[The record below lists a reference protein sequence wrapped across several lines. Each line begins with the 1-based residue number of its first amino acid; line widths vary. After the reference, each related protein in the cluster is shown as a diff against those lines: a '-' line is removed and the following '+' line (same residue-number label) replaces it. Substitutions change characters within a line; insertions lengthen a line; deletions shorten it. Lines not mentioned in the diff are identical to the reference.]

1 MMGIWRS
8 AVIAASISTSTTAL
22 VLAPTVASATEAG
35 RQTYHL
41 PSQSLAASLRA
52 VAIASGRSIAAPADL
67 VRGKRAPALDGDF
80 APEDAVAALLDG
92 SGLRLRVVGNGLI
105 IERETAA
112 QDGALADANG
122 SEIVVTGSR
131 IRGAPVASPIIRIDQ
146 QDMRNAGQTSVAEV
160 ASSIPQNFGGGQN
173 PGVGAN
179 VPAASGVNVGSAFTI
194 NLRGLGSD
202 ATLTLLNG
210 HRLAYNGSRQGIDVS
225 AIPLGI
231 VDRIEIV
238 ADGASAL
245 YGSDAVA
252 GVANIILKR
261 DYDGLET
268 RANLGGS
275 TDGGNFQQQYG
286 AVAGK
291 RWSSGGLVA
300 AYEFARNT
308 DVLSDDRSYAASRPG
323 VTLYPALRRH
333 AMALAGHQALTD
345 TLSFEM
351 DALFNKRWSLSG
363 FPLNAAGDLATSRTE
378 QRSTSRSFA
387 VAPSLKLDL
396 GKAWRLSLS
405 SVYGEEKV
413 ELHSDSFVGASQ
425 TSANFICYCNTGR
438 SVELAA
444 DGSLFRLGGGPVK
457 LAIGAGYRDNRLNA
471 FRGTGN
477 LNNVNRSQDSY
488 YTYGELNLPLVSARQ
503 GIAGIDRLNL
513 SGAVRY
519 ERYPGVDAVA
529 TPKLGIIYAPVA
541 DIAIKGSW
549 GRSFRAPT
557 LFQQY
562 QARSAL
568 LYPAASLGGTG
579 YPASAT
585 VLLVQGGNPA
595 LKPERAGTWTATIE
609 FTPHMVP
616 GLRLQFGY
624 FSTRYTD
631 RIVTP
636 ISFQAQALSNPLYAD
651 QVTRAPGATT
661 VAAAIANAAQFFNV
675 SGQVY
680 TPGAVVAI
688 VDNSNLNAGRQS
700 IRGIDLLAGYRTDLG
715 SNRGTLGV
723 SLNASYLESN
733 QQLTPGAPILEK
745 AGTLFNPPHWR
756 GRGSVTWSKGGLTL
770 NATASHIGGV
780 EDIRSA
786 PALSID
792 GMNTVDFTARYTFGA
807 VRGPLHGLELSL
819 TLQNAFDAHP
829 TTIAT
834 SVYSDTAYDSTNYS
848 PVGRYIGFG
857 IAKSW

>member
-1 MMGIWRS
+1 MGILRS
-8 AVIAASISTSTTAL
+8 AVIAASMSTSTAAL
-22 VLAPTVASATEAG
+22 ILGSTVASAAEVE
-35 RQTYHL
+35 RHSYHL
-41 PSQSLAASLRA
+41 PSQPLAASLRA
-52 VAIASGRSIAAPADL
+52 VAIVSGRSIVAPADL
-67 VRGKRAPALDGDF
+67 VRGRRAPALDGDF
-80 APEDAVAALLDG
+80 TPEDAVAALLGG
-92 SGLRLRVVGNGLI
+92 SGLRQRAVGAGLI
-105 IERETAA
+105 IEREAA
-112 QDGALADANG
+112 APDVSAEADGSD
-122 SEIVVTGSR
+122 IVVTGSR
-131 IRGAPVASPIIRIDQ
+131 IRGAPVASPLIRLDQ
-146 QDMRNAGQTSVAEV
+146 EDMRNAGQASVAEV
-160 ASSIPQNFGGGQN
+160 ARNIPQNFGGGQN

-179 VPAASGVNVGSAFTI
+179 VPAASGINVGSASTI

-225 AIPLGI
+225 AIPLGM

-268 RANLGGS
+268 RANIGGS

-291 RWSSGGLVA
+291 RWASGGLIA
-300 AYEFARNT
+300 AYEFARNS
-308 DVLSDDRSYAASRPG
+308 DILSDDRSYAASRPG
-323 VTLYPALRRH
+323 VTIYPALRRH
-333 AMALAGHQALTD
+333 AVALAGHQALTD
-345 TLSFEM
+345 TLHFEV

-363 FPLNAAGDLATSRTE
+363 FPLNAAGNLAVSRTE
-378 QRSTSRSFA
+378 QGSTSRSFA
-387 VAPSLKLDL
+387 LAPSLKLDL
-396 GKAWRLSLS
+396 GKDWRLSLS
-405 SVYGEEKV
+405 GVYGEEKV
-413 ELHSDSFVGASQ
+413 QLHSDSYAGTTR
-425 TSANFICYCNTGR
+425 TSANFVCYCNSGR

-444 DGSLFRLGGGPVK
+444 DGSLFRLPGGPVK
-457 LAIGAGYRDNRLNA
+457 LAIGAGYRDNRLDA
-471 FRGTGN
+471 FRGDGN
-477 LNNVNRSQDSY
+477 LNNVSQSQDSY
-488 YTYGELNLPLVSARQ
+488 YAYGELNLPLVSAGQ

-529 TPKLGIIYAPVA
+529 TPKLGIIYAPTA

-562 QARSAL
+562 QVRSAL
-568 LYPAASLGGTG
+568 LYPAASLGGAG
-579 YPASAT
+579 YPAGAT

-595 LKPERAGTWTATIE
+595 LKPERAGTWTATME
-609 FTPHMVP
+609 FTPHAVP
-616 GLRLQFGY
+616 GLRLQLGY

-636 ISFQAQALSNPLYAD
+636 ISFQAQALSNPLYAG
-651 QVTRAPGATT
+651 QVALAPGANA
-661 VAAAIANAAQFFNV
+661 VVAAIADAAQFFNV

-680 TPGAVVAI
+680 NPGKVVAI
-688 VDNSNLNAGRQS
+688 VDNSNVNAGRQS
-700 IRGIDLLAGYRTDLG
+700 IHGVDFLADYRTDLG
-715 SNRGTLGV
+715 GSRGTLGV
-723 SLNASYLESN
+723 ALNASYLESN
-733 QQLTPGAPILEK
+733 QQLTPGAPVLAK

-756 GRGSVTWSKGGLTL
+756 GRGSITWNQGGLTL

-780 EDIRSA
+780 ADIRST
-786 PALSID
+786 PALSVE
-792 GMNTVDFTARYTFGA
+792 GMNTLDFTARYAFGA
-807 VRGPLHGLELSL
+807 VQGPLRGLELSL
-819 TLQNAFDAHP
+819 TLQNAFDDHP

-848 PVGRYIGFG
+848 PVGRYIGIG